1 MKKIGIL
8 GGTFDPIHN
17 GHLMMAEAACEE
29 AALDELW
36 FMPTGTP
43 AYKKEIQRVT
53 DGEHRARMT
62 ELAVA
67 GHPGW
72 SCSRIELE
80 RTGNTYTADTLKQLA
95 AQRPDDWFYYIVG
108 ADSLDYM
115 DHWYHPEEIFSR
127 AVILAVMRKTQ
138 SRQEVEQK
146 IRALK
151 SSFHAQIRLLSHAQL
166 DVSSTMLRA
175 MTAAG
180 ESIAAFVPAAVAEY
194 IKSESLYLSPSAH

>member
-95 AQRPDDWFYYIVG
+95 VQRPDDRFYYIVG
-108 ADSLDYM
+108 SE
-115 DHWYHPEEIFSR
+115 HSWI
-127 AVILAVMRKTQ
+127 IWITGIIRK
-138 SRQEVEQK
+138 RF
-146 IRALK
+146 
-151 SSFHAQIRLLSHAQL
+151 FHAQ
-166 DVSSTMLRA
+166 
-175 MTAAG
+175 
-180 ESIAAFVPAAVAEY
+180 
-194 IKSESLYLSPSAH
+194 